1 MKKIAPLFIILAASL
16 WGVDG
21 IVFRPAL
28 YTLPVGLV
36 VFIESTIV
44 SVILLPVLYR
54 FRFELRQLTKI
65 EIVSFIGVAFF
76 GGAVG
81 TMAIT
86 KALFYVSY
94 VNLSIVILI
103 QKFQPIFAISL
114 AAIILKEK
122 LQREFFIWAGLAI
135 LGSYF
140 LTFGFNTPVFSTEN
154 KTLIA
159 VLYSLLAAFSFGF
172 STVLSKRGIKNI
184 SHTTATII
192 RFYFTSIIMLFIL
205 IAFGDTT
212 SFHLITSKQAMV
224 FVAIAFSTGGLA
236 IYLYYIGLKYVTASE
251 STILELAFPVTAIFL
266 EYVIHGKL
274 LDLPQWLGAFILIY
288 SIYKIT
294 RLYGTE

>member
-1 MKKIAPLFIILAASL
+1 MKKFAPLFIIIAASL

-36 VFIESTIV
+36 VFVESTIV

-54 FRFELRQLTKI
+54 FRRELRNLTRE
-65 EIVSFIGVAFF
+65 EIFSFLGVAFF
-76 GGAVG
+76 GGALG

-103 QKFQPIFAISL
+103 QKFQPVFAISL
-114 AAIILKEK
+114 AAILLKEK
-122 LQREFFIWAGLAI
+122 LPKIFFVWAGLAI
-135 LGSYF
+135 IGSYF
-140 LTFGFNTPVFSTEN
+140 LTFGFSSPVFSLEN

-172 STVLSKRGIKNI
+172 STVLSKKGIKNI
-184 SHTTATII
+184 SHTTATVV
-192 RFYFTSIIMLFIL
+192 RFYFTSLIMLFVL
-205 IAFGDTT
+205 MGTGNYTAFG
-212 SFHLITSKQAMV
+212 LITQKQIMI
-224 FVAIAFSTGGLA
+224 FIAIAFSTGGLA
-236 IYLYYIGLKYVTASE
+236 IYLYYIGLKYVSASE

-266 EYVIHGKL
+266 EYLIHGKL
-274 LDLPQWLGAFILIY
+274 LNLPQWIGAVILIY

-294 RLYGTE
+294 RLYGN

>member
-1 MKKIAPLFIILAASL
+1 MKKFAPLFIIIAASL

-36 VFIESTIV
+36 VFIESAVV
-44 SVILLPVLYR
+44 SILFIPILYK
-54 FRFELRQLTKI
+54 FRDEVKLLSKSEILT
-65 EIVSFIGVAFF
+65 FLGVAFF
-76 GGAVG
+76 GGALG

-86 KALFYVSY
+86 KALFYVNY

-103 QKFQPIFAISL
+103 QKFQPLFAITL

-122 LQREFFIWAGLAI
+122 LSKEFFIWAAFAVV
-135 LGSYF
+135 GSYF
-140 LTFGFNTPVFSTEN
+140 LTFGFNTPNFSLEN

-159 VLYSLLAAFSFGF
+159 ALFSLLAAFSFGF
-172 STVLSKRGIKNI
+172 STVLSKKAIKNV

-192 RFYFTSIIMLFIL
+192 RFYFTSLIMIFIL
-205 IAFGDTT
+205 IGTGEYSAFN
-212 SFHLITSKQAMV
+212 LITEKQIMI
-224 FVAIAFSTGGLA
+224 FLAIAFSTGGLA
-236 IYLYYIGLKYVTASE
+236 IYLYYIGLKYVSASE

-274 LDLPQWLGAFILIY
+274 LGIPQWIGAVILIY

-294 RLYGTE
+294 RLYSS

>member
-1 MKKIAPLFIILAASL
+1 MKKFAPLFIIIAASL

-36 VFIESTIV
+36 VFIESAIV
-44 SVILLPVLYR
+44 SILFLPVVYK
-54 FRFELRQLTKI
+54 FRNEIKQLSKS
-65 EIVSFIGVAFF
+65 EILTFLGVAFF
-76 GGAVG
+76 GGALG

-86 KALFYVSY
+86 KALFYVNY

-103 QKFQPIFAISL
+103 QKFQPVFAISL

-122 LQREFFIWAGLAI
+122 LSKVFFLWATLAI
-135 LGSYF
+135 IGSYF
-140 LTFGFNTPVFSTEN
+140 LTFGFASPNFSLEN

-159 VLYSLLAAFSFGF
+159 ALFSLLAAFSFGF
-172 STVLSKRGIKNI
+172 STVLSKKAIKNV

-192 RFYFTSIIMLFIL
+192 RFYFTSLIMIFIL
-205 IAFGDTT
+205 IGTGEYSAFNLVTE
-212 SFHLITSKQAMV
+212 KQIMI
-224 FVAIAFSTGGLA
+224 FLAIAFSTGGLA
-236 IYLYYIGLKYVTASE
+236 IYLYYIGLKYVSASE

-274 LDLPQWLGAFILIY
+274 LDIPQWIGAIILIF

-294 RLYGTE
+294 RLYSS

>member
-1 MKKIAPLFIILAASL
+1 MKKFAPLFIIIAASL

-28 YTLPVGLV
+28 YNLPVALV
-36 VFIESTIV
+36 VFVESFVV
-44 SVILLPVLYR
+44 SVILFPVLFR
-54 FRFELRQLTKI
+54 FRHELRNLTRE
-65 EIVSFIGVAFF
+65 EILSFLGVAFF

-103 QKFQPIFAISL
+103 QKFQPLFAISL
-114 AAIILKEK
+114 ASLLLKEK
-122 LQREFFIWAGLAI
+122 LSKVFFLWAGLAI
-135 LGSYF
+135 IGSYF
-140 LTFGFNTPVFSTEN
+140 LTFGFNTPVFSLEN

-172 STVLSKRGIKNI
+172 STVLSKKGIKNL
-184 SHTTATII
+184 SHTTATVV
-192 RFYFTSIIMLFIL
+192 RFYFTLLIMLFVL
-205 IAFGDTT
+205 LGTGSYSAFG
-212 SFHLITSKQAMV
+212 LITQKQIMI
-224 FVAIAFSTGGLA
+224 FIAIAFSTGGLA
-236 IYLYYIGLKYVTASE
+236 IYLYYIGLKYVSASE

-266 EYVIHGKL
+266 EYLIHGKL
-274 LDLPQWLGAFILIY
+274 LNAPQWLGAIILVY

-294 RLYGTE
+294 RLYGD

>member
-1 MKKIAPLFIILAASL
+1 MKKFAPLFIIIAASL

-36 VFIESTIV
+36 VFIESAIV
-44 SVILLPVLYR
+44 SILFLPFVYK
-54 FRFELRQLTKI
+54 FRNEIKQLSKS
-65 EIVSFIGVAFF
+65 EILTFLGVAFF
-76 GGAVG
+76 GGALG

-86 KALFYVSY
+86 KALFYVNY

-103 QKFQPIFAISL
+103 QKFQPVFAISL

-122 LQREFFIWAGLAI
+122 LSKVFFLWATLAI
-135 LGSYF
+135 IGSYF
-140 LTFGFNTPVFSTEN
+140 LTFGFASPNFSLEN

-159 VLYSLLAAFSFGF
+159 ALFSLLAAFSFGF
-172 STVLSKRGIKNI
+172 STVLSKKAIKNV

-192 RFYFTSIIMLFIL
+192 RFYFTSLIMIFIL
-205 IAFGDTT
+205 IGTGEYSAFNLVTE
-212 SFHLITSKQAMV
+212 KQIMI
-224 FVAIAFSTGGLA
+224 FLAIAFSTGGLA
-236 IYLYYIGLKYVTASE
+236 IYLYYIGLKYVSASE

-274 LDLPQWLGAFILIY
+274 LDIPQWIGAIILIF

-294 RLYGTE
+294 RLYSS

>member
-1 MKKIAPLFIILAASL
+1 MKKFAPLFIIIAASL

-36 VFIESTIV
+36 VFVESTIV

-54 FRFELRQLTKI
+54 FRHELRNLTRE
-65 EIVSFIGVAFF
+65 EILSFLGVAFF
-76 GGAVG
+76 GGALG

-103 QKFQPIFAISL
+103 QKFQPLFAISL
-114 AAIILKEK
+114 AAVLLKEK
-122 LQREFFIWAGLAI
+122 LPKIFFVWAGLAI
-135 LGSYF
+135 IGSYF
-140 LTFGFNTPVFSTEN
+140 LTFGFSSPVFSLEN

-172 STVLSKRGIKNI
+172 STVLSKKGIKNI
-184 SHTTATII
+184 SHTTATVI
-192 RFYFTSIIMLFIL
+192 RFYFTSLIMLFVL
-205 IAFGDTT
+205 MGTGDYSAFG
-212 SFHLITSKQAMV
+212 LITQKQIMI
-224 FVAIAFSTGGLA
+224 FIAIAFSTGGLA
-236 IYLYYIGLKYVTASE
+236 IYLYYIGLKYVSASE

-266 EYVIHGKL
+266 EYLIHGKL
-274 LDLPQWLGAFILIY
+274 LNLPQWIGAVILIY

-294 RLYGTE
+294 RLYGN

>member
-1 MKKIAPLFIILAASL
+1 MKKFAPLFIIIAASL

-36 VFIESTIV
+36 VFVESTIV

-54 FRFELRQLTKI
+54 FRHELRNLTRE
-65 EIVSFIGVAFF
+65 EILSFLGVAFF
-76 GGAVG
+76 GGALG

-103 QKFQPIFAISL
+103 QKFQPLFAISL
-114 AAIILKEK
+114 AAVLLKEK
-122 LQREFFIWAGLAI
+122 LPKIFFVWAGLAI
-135 LGSYF
+135 IGSYF
-140 LTFGFNTPVFSTEN
+140 LTFGFSSPVFSLEN

-172 STVLSKRGIKNI
+172 STVLSKKGIKNI
-184 SHTTATII
+184 SHTTATVI
-192 RFYFTSIIMLFIL
+192 RFYFTSLIMLFVL
-205 IAFGDTT
+205 MGTGDYSAFG
-212 SFHLITSKQAMV
+212 LITQKQIMI
-224 FVAIAFSTGGLA
+224 FIAIAFSTGGLA
-236 IYLYYIGLKYVTASE
+236 IYLYYIGLKYVSASE

-266 EYVIHGKL
+266 EYLIHGKL
-274 LDLPQWLGAFILIY
+274 LNLPQWIGAVILIY

-294 RLYGTE
+294 RLYGD

>member
-1 MKKIAPLFIILAASL
+1 MKKFAPLFIIIAASL

-36 VFIESTIV
+36 VFVESTIV

-54 FRFELRQLTKI
+54 FRHELRNLTRE
-65 EIVSFIGVAFF
+65 EIFSFLGVAFF
-76 GGAVG
+76 GGALG

-103 QKFQPIFAISL
+103 QKFQPLFAISL
-114 AAIILKEK
+114 AAVLLKEK
-122 LQREFFIWAGLAI
+122 LPKIFFVWAGLAI
-135 LGSYF
+135 IGSYF
-140 LTFGFNTPVFSTEN
+140 LTFGFSSPVFSLEN

-172 STVLSKRGIKNI
+172 STVLSKKGIKNI
-184 SHTTATII
+184 SHTTATVI
-192 RFYFTSIIMLFIL
+192 RFYFTSLIMLFVL
-205 IAFGDTT
+205 MGTGDYSAFG
-212 SFHLITSKQAMV
+212 LITQKQIMI
-224 FVAIAFSTGGLA
+224 FIAIAFSTGGLA
-236 IYLYYIGLKYVTASE
+236 IYLYYIGLKYVSASE

-266 EYVIHGKL
+266 EYLIHGKL
-274 LDLPQWLGAFILIY
+274 LNLPQWIGAVILIY

-294 RLYGTE
+294 RLYGD

>member
-1 MKKIAPLFIILAASL
+1 MKKFAPLFIIIAASL

-36 VFIESTIV
+36 VFVESAVV
-44 SVILLPVLYR
+44 SLILLPVLYR
-54 FRFELRQLTKI
+54 FRNELKNLTRV
-65 EIVSFIGVAFF
+65 EIISFIGVAFF
-76 GGAVG
+76 GGALG

-103 QKFQPIFAISL
+103 QKFQPLFAITL
-114 AAIILKEK
+114 AAILLKEK
-122 LQREFFIWAGLAI
+122 LPKIFFVWAGLAI
-135 LGSYF
+135 IGSYF
-140 LTFGFNTPVFSTEN
+140 LTFGFSSPVFSLEN

-172 STVLSKRGIKNI
+172 STVLSKKGIKNI
-184 SHTTATII
+184 SHTTATVI
-192 RFYFTSIIMLFIL
+192 RFYFTSLIMLFIL
-205 IAFGDTT
+205 IGTGDYTAFG
-212 SFHLITSKQAMV
+212 LITQKQIMI
-224 FVAIAFSTGGLA
+224 FIAIAFSTGGLA
-236 IYLYYIGLKYVTASE
+236 IYLYYIGLKYVSASE

-266 EYVIHGKL
+266 EYLIHGKL
-274 LDLPQWLGAFILIY
+274 LNLPQWLGAGILIY

-294 RLYGTE
+294 RLYGN